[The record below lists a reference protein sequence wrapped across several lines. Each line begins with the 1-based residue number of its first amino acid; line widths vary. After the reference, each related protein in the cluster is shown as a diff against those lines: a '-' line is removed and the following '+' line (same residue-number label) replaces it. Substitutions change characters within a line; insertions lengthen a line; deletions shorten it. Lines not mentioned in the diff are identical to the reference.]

1 MDSYFHRSDSLGIF
15 YESVKNKVLMMSYEL
30 FISLRYLRAKRKQ
43 VFVSIITF
51 ISVAGIFLGVA
62 ALIIVIAVMNGFE
75 NDLRNKILGINSH
88 IILMEY
94 SGAMRNHPRVMQEVS
109 GVPGVVAAT
118 PFIYSQAMLKNG
130 SNVTGIVLRGLSTKD
145 ALKVINL
152 GKISEGKLD
161 YLKEG
166 EQRIPGLKPEL
177 AGLPGILIG
186 RELAKNLGVFLF
198 ETGHVVSPAGVSTPM
213 GMVPRMKPFV
223 VVGIFES
230 GFYEYDSTLA
240 YISLKNCQEFLNMG
254 DTVTGIE
261 IRVDDIYKADRIAKA
276 IEKKLGYPYWG
287 RNWMEMNKNLF
298 SALKLEKR
306 VMFIILSLI
315 VLVAAFN
322 IISALIM
329 IVMEKN
335 KDIAILKT
343 MGATRGGIMKIF
355 IFQGL
360 VVGAIGT
367 FFGCLA
373 GLAVAFNLEF
383 LSRFVEKLFG
393 FKILPGDVY
402 YLNELPSQVNYSDV
416 GIIILGTMLISF
428 LATIYPSWRASRLD
442 PAEALR
448 YE

>member
-1 MDSYFHRSDSLGIF
+1 
-15 YESVKNKVLMMSYEL
+15 MSYEF
-30 FISLRYLRAKRKQ
+30 FISLRYLRARRKQ

-51 ISVAGIFLGVA
+51 ISIAGIFLGVA
-62 ALIIVIAVMNGFE
+62 ALIIVLAVMNGFE

-88 IILMEY
+88 IILMQY
-94 SGAMRNHPRVMQEVS
+94 SGAMRDHQRVIREVVK
-109 GVPGVVAAT
+109 VPGVVAAT

-130 SNVTGIVLRGLSTKD
+130 SSVTGIVLRGLSTED

-152 GKISEGKLD
+152 GKIREGKLED
-161 YLKEG
+161 LGEG
-166 EQRIPGLKPEL
+166 KKIPGLKPEI
-177 AGLPGILIG
+177 ASLPGILIG
-186 RELAKNLGVFLF
+186 RELAKNLGVFLH
-198 ETGHVVSPAGVSTPM
+198 ETVYVVSPSGVATPM
-213 GMVPRMKPFV
+213 GMVPRMKPFLV
-223 VVGIFES
+223 AGIFES
-230 GFYEYDSTLA
+230 GFFEYDSTLA
-240 YISLKNCQEFLNMG
+240 YISLKNCQEFLGM
-254 DTVTGIE
+254 DEMVTGIE
-261 IRVDDIYKADRIAKA
+261 IRVDDIYRADRIAKQ
-276 IEKKLGYPYWG
+276 IEKKLGFPYWG

-306 VMFIILSLI
+306 VMFLILSLI

-343 MGATRGGIMKIF
+343 MGATRAGIMKIF

-367 FFGCLA
+367 FLGCIA
-373 GLAVAFNLEF
+373 GLAVAFNLET

-402 YLNELPSQVNYSDV
+402 YLSELPSQVNYGDV
-416 GIIILGTMLISF
+416 GIIILGTLLISF
-428 LATIYPSWRASRLD
+428 ISTIYPSWRASRLD
-442 PAEALR
+442 PAESLR

>member
-1 MDSYFHRSDSLGIF
+1 MT
-15 YESVKNKVLMMSYEL
+15 SYEF
-30 FISLRYLRAKRKQ
+30 FISLRYLRARRKQ

-51 ISVAGIFLGVA
+51 ISIAGIFLGVA
-62 ALIIVIAVMNGFE
+62 ALIIVLAVMNGFE
-75 NDLRNKILGINSH
+75 TDLRNKILGINSH

-94 SGAMRNHPRVMQEVS
+94 SGAMRNHPRVMREVAQ
-109 GVPGVVAAT
+109 VPGVVAAT

-130 SNVTGIVLRGLSTKD
+130 SSVTGIVLRGLSTED

-152 GKISEGKLD
+152 GKIREGKLD
-161 YLKEG
+161 DLGNQGKK
-166 EQRIPGLKPEL
+166 IPGLKPEL

-186 RELAKNLGVFLF
+186 RELAKNLGIFLH
-198 ETGHVVSPAGVSTPM
+198 EAVYVVSPSGVATPM
-213 GMVPRMKPFV
+213 GMVPRMKSFL

-230 GFYEYDSTLA
+230 GFFEYDSTLA
-240 YISLKNCQEFLNMG
+240 FISLKNCQEFLGMG
-254 DTVTGIE
+254 EMVTGIE
-261 IRVDDIYKADRIAKA
+261 IRVDDIYKADRIAKQ
-276 IEKKLGYPYWG
+276 IEQKLGFPYWG

-298 SALKLEKR
+298 SALRLEKR
-306 VMFIILSLI
+306 VMFLILSLI

-343 MGATRGGIMKIF
+343 MGATRAGIMKIF

-360 VVGAIGT
+360 IVGAIGT
-367 FFGCLA
+367 FLGCIA
-373 GLAVAFNLEF
+373 GLAVAFNLEA
-383 LSRFVEKLFG
+383 LSRFVENLFG

-402 YLNELPSQVNYSDV
+402 YLSELPSQVNYSDV
-416 GIIILGTMLISF
+416 GIIILGTLLISF
-428 LATIYPSWRASRLD
+428 LSTIYPSWRASRLD

>member
-1 MDSYFHRSDSLGIF
+1 MT
-15 YESVKNKVLMMSYEL
+15 SYEF
-30 FISLRYLRAKRKQ
+30 FISLRYLRARRKQ

-51 ISVAGIFLGVA
+51 ISIAGIFLGVA
-62 ALIIVIAVMNGFE
+62 ALIIVLAVMNGFE
-75 NDLRNKILGINSH
+75 TDLRNKILGINSH

-94 SGAMRNHPRVMQEVS
+94 SGAMRNHPRVMREVAQ
-109 GVPGVVAAT
+109 VPGVVAAT

-130 SNVTGIVLRGLSTKD
+130 SSVTGIVLRGLSTED

-152 GKISEGKLD
+152 GKIREGKLD
-161 YLKEG
+161 DLGNQG
-166 EQRIPGLKPEL
+166 EKIPGLKPEL
-177 AGLPGILIG
+177 DGLPGILIG
-186 RELAKNLGVFLF
+186 RELAKNLGVFLH
-198 ETGHVVSPAGVSTPM
+198 ETVYVVSPSGVATPM
-213 GMVPRMKPFV
+213 GMVPRMKPFL

-230 GFYEYDSTLA
+230 GFFEYDSTLA
-240 YISLKNCQEFLNMG
+240 FISLKNCQEFLGMG
-254 DTVTGIE
+254 EMVTGIE
-261 IRVDDIYKADRIAKA
+261 IRVDDIYKADRIAKQ
-276 IEKKLGYPYWG
+276 IEQKLGFPYWG

-306 VMFIILSLI
+306 VMFLILSLI

-343 MGATRGGIMKIF
+343 MGATRAGIMKIF

-360 VVGAIGT
+360 IVGAIGT
-367 FFGCLA
+367 FLGCIA
-373 GLAVAFNLEF
+373 GLAVAFNLEA
-383 LSRFVEKLFG
+383 LSRFVENLFG

-402 YLNELPSQVNYSDV
+402 YLSELPSQVNYSDV
-416 GIIILGTMLISF
+416 GIIILGTLLISF
-428 LATIYPSWRASRLD
+428 LSTIYPSWRASRLD

>member
-1 MDSYFHRSDSLGIF
+1 
-15 YESVKNKVLMMSYEL
+15 MMSYEF
-30 FISLRYLRAKRKQ
+30 FISLRYLRARRKQ

-51 ISVAGIFLGVA
+51 ISIAGIFLGVA
-62 ALIIVIAVMNGFE
+62 ALIIVLAVMNGFE

-88 IILMEY
+88 IILMQY
-94 SGAMRNHPRVMQEVS
+94 SGAMQDHQRVMREVVQ
-109 GVPGVVAAT
+109 VPGVVAAT

-130 SNVTGIVLRGLSTKD
+130 SSVTGIVLRGLSTED
-145 ALKVINL
+145 AMKVINL
-152 GKISEGKLD
+152 GKIREGKLED
-161 YLKEG
+161 LSELRK
-166 EQRIPGLKPEL
+166 IPGLKPEL
-177 AGLPGILIG
+177 TSLPGILIG
-186 RELAKNLGVFLF
+186 RELAKNLGVFLH
-198 ETGHVVSPAGVSTPM
+198 ETVYVVSPSGVATPM
-213 GMVPRMKPFV
+213 GMVPRMKPFLV
-223 VVGIFES
+223 TGIFES
-230 GFYEYDSTLA
+230 GFFEYDSTLA
-240 YISLKNCQEFLNMG
+240 YISLKNCQEFLGM
-254 DTVTGIE
+254 DEMVTGIE
-261 IRVDDIYKADRIAKA
+261 IRVDDIYRADRIAKQ
-276 IEKKLGYPYWG
+276 IEKKLGFPYWG

-306 VMFIILSLI
+306 VMFLILSLI

-343 MGATRGGIMKIF
+343 MGATRAGIMKIF

-367 FFGCLA
+367 FLGCIA
-373 GLAVAFNLEF
+373 GLAVAFNLEA

-402 YLNELPSQVNYSDV
+402 YLSELPSQVNYGDV
-416 GIIILGTMLISF
+416 GIIILGTLLISF
-428 LATIYPSWRASRLD
+428 ISTIYPSWRASRLD
-442 PAEALR
+442 PAESLR

>member
-1 MDSYFHRSDSLGIF
+1 
-15 YESVKNKVLMMSYEL
+15 MMSYEL

-198 ETGHVVSPAGVSTPM
+198 ETVHIVSPAGVSTPM

-287 RNWMEMNKNLF
+287 RNWMEMNRNLF

-373 GLAVAFNLEF
+373 GLAVAFNLEA
-383 LSRFVEKLFG
+383 LSRFIEKLFG

-402 YLNELPSQVNYSDV
+402 YLNELPSQVNYGDV

>member
-1 MDSYFHRSDSLGIF
+1 MT
-15 YESVKNKVLMMSYEL
+15 SYEF
-30 FISLRYLRAKRKQ
+30 FISLRYLRARRKQ

-51 ISVAGIFLGVA
+51 ISIAGIFLGVA
-62 ALIIVIAVMNGFE
+62 ALIIVLAVMNGFE
-75 NDLRNKILGINSH
+75 TDLRNKILGINSH

-94 SGAMRNHPRVMQEVS
+94 SGAMRNHPRVMREVAQ
-109 GVPGVVAAT
+109 VPGVVAAT

-130 SNVTGIVLRGLSTKD
+130 SSVTGIVLRGLSTED

-152 GKISEGKLD
+152 GKIREGKLD
-161 YLKEG
+161 DLGNQEKK
-166 EQRIPGLKPEL
+166 IPGLKPEL

-186 RELAKNLGVFLF
+186 RELAKNLGVFLH
-198 ETGHVVSPAGVSTPM
+198 ETVYVVSPSGVATPM
-213 GMVPRMKPFV
+213 GMVPRMKPFL

-230 GFYEYDSTLA
+230 GFFEYDSTLA
-240 YISLKNCQEFLNMG
+240 FISLKNCQEFLGMG
-254 DTVTGIE
+254 EMVTGIE
-261 IRVDDIYKADRIAKA
+261 IRVDDIYKADRIAKQ
-276 IEKKLGYPYWG
+276 IEQKLGFPYWG

-306 VMFIILSLI
+306 VMFLILSLI

-343 MGATRGGIMKIF
+343 MGATRAGIMKIF

-360 VVGAIGT
+360 IVGAIGT
-367 FFGCLA
+367 FLGCIA
-373 GLAVAFNLEF
+373 GLAVAFNLEA
-383 LSRFVEKLFG
+383 LSRFVENLFG

-402 YLNELPSQVNYSDV
+402 YLSELPSQVNYSDV
-416 GIIILGTMLISF
+416 GIIILGTLLISF
-428 LATIYPSWRASRLD
+428 LSTIYPSWRASRLD